1 MENVNNNEIQKGN
14 TFKLG
19 IYFEIDVPRNFKDSI
34 LNSVILGL
42 YEYKQREN
50 EDWNCDLDTKI
61 KIQNDLLIRLQS
73 ELEQLIVKVVE

>member
-1 MENVNNNEIQKGN
+1 MENINNNEIQKGN
-14 TFKLG
+14 TFKLE

-42 YEYKQREN
+42 SEYKQREN
-50 EDWNCDLDTKI
+50 EDWNCDFDTKI
-61 KIQNDLLIRLQS
+61 KIQNDLLMRLQS